1 MPLRTT
7 DAVVS
12 RTIRMSNSSRIAT
25 LISRNFGRVSVMA
38 KGARR
43 PTSRYAAAIEPVT
56 LIRCIYYHKDGRE
69 IQSLSSADIIE
80 SWMGIKDDVQ
90 RFSTAACM
98 LELTQAQTAPE
109 DPTAGLFALLVESL
123 GDLDRAES
131 SNVNKHL
138 WRFMLRFLD
147 AAGYRPTLDRC
158 IRCGKPPKGRSVFI
172 SHSEGG
178 VLCSCTDTDRQFGIQ
193 VSPGALMAMNNLI
206 QARPEDLGRL
216 KLSRAQCAEVERVAL
231 QFIAYHTGSSRA
243 PRSLTFLR
251 KLDAGRQSCMG
262 NTFKGKDDGKESDN
276 TNATT

>member
-43 PTSRYAAAIEPVT
+43 PTSRYAAAIEPIT
-56 LIRCIYYHKDGRE
+56 LIRCIYYHKDGRD

-80 SWMGIKDDVQ
+80 AWMGIKDDIQ

-98 LELTQAQTAPE
+98 MELTQAQTAPE
-109 DPTAGLFALLVESL
+109 DPTAGLFDLLVESL
-123 GDLDRAES
+123 GDLNRARS
-131 SNVNKHL
+131 ADVNKHL
-138 WRFMLRFLD
+138 WRFMLRYLD

-172 SHSEGG
+172 SHADGG
-178 VLCSCTDTDRQFGIQ
+178 VLCSCTDTDHQFGIQ
-193 VSPGALMAMNNLI
+193 VSPGALMAMNNLVHS
-206 QARPEDLGRL
+206 RPDELGRL
-216 KLSRAQCAEVERVAL
+216 KLSRAQCTEVERVVL

-243 PRSLTFLR
+243 PRSLSFLR
-251 KLDAGRQSCMG
+251 KIDAGRQSFTG
-262 NTFKGKDDGKESDN
+262 NKDEIKSDN
-276 TNATT
+276 NNANT